1 MLEGIISNEEK
12 YKTIQKGDV
21 EKMIDAWMKGYKFNQ
36 PSQLFLESKDYHLDI
51 MTMIQSERNFFLES
65 LVFYGLPK
73 GYMAGEGHWSDWA
86 EKVAE
91 ERKQQ
96 LLKKPLKKNVRN
108 TKKKTKEEL

>member
-1 MLEGIISNEEK
+1 M
-12 YKTIQKGDV
+12 
-21 EKMIDAWMKGYKFNQ
+21 M
-36 PSQLFLESKDYHLDI
+36 
-51 MTMIQSERNFFLES
+51 
-65 LVFYGLPK
+65 
-73 GYMAGEGHWSDWA
+73 GEGHWSDWA